1 MSLEIHKELFNQQR
15 QIDELVRI
23 VKILISNNGVDTE
36 QIEYS
41 LDYIKQLKDG
51 LI

>member
-15 QIDELVRI
+15 QIDEIVRI
-23 VKILISNNGVDTE
+23 IKRLTGNYGIDYQEITK
-36 QIEYS
+36 S

-51 LI
+51 SI